1 MKRNLWIRNGN
12 TARTLF
18 SKITVKMY
26 RLHSTF
32 TILFVCSINIHV
44 RLSSAA
50 RVKLFCVF
58 NASIEGLSRRP
69 LFLKRPTHSTTV
81 KFETTMHV
89 ICMPAIGPGSQVSIP
104 LSHLRK
110 KECSGLMW
118 PLLRD
123 IFWIRAKLEIKSKL
137 NSFDTDGKIVIS
149 DKSSSR
155 T

>member
-1 MKRNLWIRNGN
+1 MKRNLWIQNSN
-12 TARTLF
+12 TAGTLF
-18 SKITVKMY
+18 SKITVENVQAPFNIY
-26 RLHSTF
+26 Y
-32 TILFVCSINIHV
+32 ILFVCSINI

-69 LFLKRPTHSTTV
+69 FLKRPTHSTTV

-89 ICMPAIGPGSQVSIP
+89 KWMPAIGPGSQVSIP

-110 KECSGLMW
+110 RECSGLMW